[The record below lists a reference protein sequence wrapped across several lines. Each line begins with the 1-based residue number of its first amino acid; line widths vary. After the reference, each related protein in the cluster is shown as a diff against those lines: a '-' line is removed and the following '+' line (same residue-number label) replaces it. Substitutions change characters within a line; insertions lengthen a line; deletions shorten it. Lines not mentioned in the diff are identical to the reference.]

1 MLTGDA
7 SWPAPSLDCPMATD
21 IFISYRR
28 EHSQHAAGRLKDDL
42 AESFGPPTTIFRDI
56 EDIEPG
62 LDFTRALDKALRSS
76 GVMLVLIGPEWLDV
90 ADKQGRRRLDI
101 ATDWVRLE
109 VATALQRDIRVIPV
123 LMEGAPM
130 PPPERLPPDMQALA
144 MRQAFELSDGR
155 WRSDVLRLVEA
166 LAKVPGLSRRVAPTL
181 VPAPP
186 PPAKGGM
193 KTLLTGAGLGV
204 VGLLVLAVMFG
215 ESPAPGPAPGP
226 SPLPA
231 PAPSP
236 APSPSPSPV
245 PSPAPV
251 QEASVPDVSGLWRTS
266 TGEVYHFQQ
275 QGRGVSFTAE
285 AGGQPVGQGRGQ
297 LEGHLLR
304 LAMTLNVNGQFL
316 GNANCD
322 LQPAPDLRSWTGMCM
337 GPNGPFAAQMFR

>member
-1 MLTGDA
+1 
-7 SWPAPSLDCPMATD
+7 MATD

-101 ATDWVRLE
+101 PTDWVRLE

-123 LMEGAPM
+123 LMEGTPM
-130 PPPERLPPDMQALA
+130 PAPERLPPDMQALA
-144 MRQAFELSDGR
+144 MRQAFELSDSR
-155 WRSDVLRLVEA
+155 WRSDVQRLVGA
-166 LAKVPGLSRRVAPTL
+166 LAKVPGLTRRVAPTP
-181 VPAPP
+181 VPAPA
-186 PPAKGGM
+186 PAKGGM
-193 KTLLTGAGLGV
+193 KMLLTGAGLGV
-204 VGLLVLAVMFG
+204 VGLVVVAAMFS
-215 ESPAPGPAPGP
+215 ET
-226 SPLPA
+226 PA
-231 PAPSP
+231 PAPVPAPSPVPAPQPAPQPVSSPAPEP
-236 APSPSPSPV
+236 APSPSVAQV
-245 PSPAPV
+245 PSQAPV
-251 QEASVPDVSGLWRTS
+251 AQLPDLSGLWRTA

-285 AGGQPVGQGRGQ
+285 AGGQPMGQGRGQ
-297 LEGHLLR
+297 LDGNLLR
-304 LAMTLNVNGQFL
+304 LAMTVSVNGQFL